1 MKKISLII
9 FSIFLSFLIVN
20 KVDASSATIS
30 VYSSKSTVIV
40 GDTVTVTVKVSSSAN
55 LGSWNFDVVPSSNL
69 TFVSS
74 SFGGL
79 YVAESASSLN
89 TKSKT
94 YTFKFKAKSSGT
106 GSVSIKNARVLDMD
120 TEKNMSVSA
129 GKTSFKMMTQSELE
143 STYSKNNN
151 LSSLK
156 IEGYDL
162 EFNKDTLEYNIDLNF
177 DVKEINVI
185 AEAEDSKSSI
195 DGDGKVTLSQGM
207 NQIKIV
213 VTAQNGSTKTYVI
226 NANVKEMNPIEV
238 TLDGNTYTVVRQKEF
253 LPVASMYY
261 QETTIKINEEDVPA
275 YYNQTVDFTLVGL
288 KDSNGN
294 VNLYLY
300 KDGNYTLY
308 NEANFNSL
316 GIYILNMDESL
327 IPKGYVQTKI
337 NVGDKEVVAY
347 SKDGYEY
354 PLIYGLNLENGS
366 KNLYKYDVKE
376 NTLQRYENVTLNED
390 LYFNA
395 LIGMFGFIIVSYIIF
410 IVLLSNKNKQQ
421 KNILDKTM
429 RMNIIDVN
437 NNALENVL
445 GVKTKKELK
454 KEKKLAK
461 KLAKKNK
468 VVVENIENNPNEEN
482 VKSEEEMAS
491 L

>member
-9 FSIFLSFLIVN
+9 FSIFLSFIIVN

-69 TFVSS
+69 TFISS

-120 TEKNMSVSA
+120 TEKNMSVSS

-177 DVKEINVI
+177 DVTEINVI

-366 KNLYKYDVKE
+366 KNLYKYDAKE
-376 NTLQRYENVTLNED
+376 NTLQRYETVTLNED

-421 KNILDKTM
+421 KNFLDKTM

-437 NNALENVL
+437 DNALENVL

-468 VVVENIENNPNEEN
+468 VVVEETT
-482 VKSEEEMAS
+482 KGDEEMAS

>member
-9 FSIFLSFLIVN
+9 FSIFLSFLIIN

-55 LGSWNFDVVPSSNL
+55 LGSWNFDVSPSSNL

-129 GKTSFKMMTQSELE
+129 GSTSFKMMTQSELE

-156 IEGYDL
+156 IECYDL

-177 DVKEINVI
+177 DVTEINII
-185 AEAEDSKSSI
+185 AEPEDSKSSI

-213 VTAQNGSTKTYVI
+213 VTAQNGSTKTYII
-226 NANVKEMNPIEV
+226 NANVKELNPVEV
-238 TLDGNTYTVVRQKEF
+238 ILDGNTYTVVRQKEF

-261 QETTIKINEEDVPA
+261 QETTVKINEEDVPA
-275 YYNQTVDFTLVGL
+275 YYNSTVDFTLVGL
-288 KDSNGN
+288 KDSSGN

-300 KDGNYTLY
+300 KDGQYTLY
-308 NEANFNSL
+308 NEASFNSL
-316 GIYILNMDESL
+316 GVYILDMDESL
-327 IPKGYVQTKI
+327 IPKGYVETKI
-337 NVGDKEVVAY
+337 NIGNQEVVAY
-347 SKDGYEY
+347 TKDGYEY
-354 PLIYGLNLENGS
+354 PLIYGLNLENGN
-366 KNLYKYDVKE
+366 KNLYKYDAKE
-376 NTLQRYENVTLNED
+376 NTLQRYETITLNENF
-390 LYFNA
+390 YFNS

-410 IVLLSNKNKQQ
+410 IVLLVNKNKQQ
-421 KNILDKTM
+421 KNFLDKTM

-468 VVVENIENNPNEEN
+468 DVVEEAP
-482 VKSEEEMAS
+482 KADEEMAS

>member
-9 FSIFLSFLIVN
+9 FSIFLSFIIIN

-69 TFVSS
+69 SFVSS

-79 YVAESASSLN
+79 FVAESSSSLN
-89 TKSKT
+89 SKSKT
-94 YTFKFKAKSSGT
+94 YTFKFRAKSSGT

-177 DVKEINVI
+177 DVTEINVI
-185 AEAEDSKSSI
+185 AEPEDSKSSV

-213 VTAQNGSTKTYVI
+213 VTAQNGNTKTYVI

-238 TLDGNTYTVVRQKEF
+238 NIDGNTYTVVRQKEF

-261 QETTIKINEEDVPA
+261 QETTVKINEEDVPA

-288 KDSNGN
+288 KDSSGN

-308 NEANFNSL
+308 KEANFNSL
-316 GIYILNMDESL
+316 GIYILDMDESL
-327 IPKGYVQTKI
+327 IPRGYSETKI
-337 NVGDKEVVAY
+337 NIGDKEVVAY

-366 KNLYKYDVKE
+366 KNLYKYDAKE
-376 NTLQRYENVTLNED
+376 NTLQRYETIIINED

-421 KNILDKTM
+421 KNFLDKTM

-437 NNALENVL
+437 DNALENVL

-461 KLAKKNK
+461 KLAKKKK
-468 VVVENIENNPNEEN
+468 VGVENIENNPNEEN
-482 VKSEEEMAS
+482 VKGEEEMAS

>member
-156 IEGYDL
+156 IEGYD
-162 EFNKDTLEYNIDLNF
+162 
-177 DVKEINVI
+177 
-185 AEAEDSKSSI
+185 
-195 DGDGKVTLSQGM
+195 
-207 NQIKIV
+207 
-213 VTAQNGSTKTYVI
+213 
-226 NANVKEMNPIEV
+226 
-238 TLDGNTYTVVRQKEF
+238 
-253 LPVASMYY
+253 
-261 QETTIKINEEDVPA
+261 
-275 YYNQTVDFTLVGL
+275 
-288 KDSNGN
+288 
-294 VNLYLY
+294 
-300 KDGNYTLY
+300 
-308 NEANFNSL
+308 
-316 GIYILNMDESL
+316 
-327 IPKGYVQTKI
+327 
-337 NVGDKEVVAY
+337 
-347 SKDGYEY
+347 
-354 PLIYGLNLENGS
+354 
-366 KNLYKYDVKE
+366 
-376 NTLQRYENVTLNED
+376 
-390 LYFNA
+390 
-395 LIGMFGFIIVSYIIF
+395 
-410 IVLLSNKNKQQ
+410 
-421 KNILDKTM
+421 
-429 RMNIIDVN
+429 
-437 NNALENVL
+437 
-445 GVKTKKELK
+445 
-454 KEKKLAK
+454 
-461 KLAKKNK
+461 
-468 VVVENIENNPNEEN
+468 
-482 VKSEEEMAS
+482 
-491 L
+491 